1 MGQSGG
7 GQARRIM
14 ARTFILVFFEIIL
27 CVLGFWGTSKNQPW
41 RKLEYTGW
49 TQEVYDVLKDEI
61 QTYRLTEGA
70 GIDYVN
76 VLLIGEISA
85 GKSSFFNS
93 VESLFTGRVTTRAGV
108 GLSERSLT
116 TQYRKYLITAND
128 KKNTPI
134 KFKFCNSMGLEGGDA
149 GLSAKDFGKIMDGHV
164 EELAELTGRGLKPG
178 DLGYNESPTDN
189 DRIHCVCFV
198 ISASAVSVMDDA
210 VLDKFTAIREEANR
224 RNLYPIVILTKV
236 DQICDAT
243 QEVFHSS
250 EVFEKVKE
258 VSKKF
263 GINLNQIFPVRNYID
278 EFECVLE
285 TDILTLQA
293 LRQILRNSED
303 SLKDI
308 IQRREAANM
317 NANRG
322 KPWQAEAK
330 RGEYREASRRERQN
344 EL

>member
-7 GQARRIM
+7 GHARRIM
-14 ARTFILVFFEIIL
+14 ARLFILVFFEIIL
-27 CVLGFWGTSKNQPW
+27 CVLGFWGTNQPW
-41 RKLEYTGW
+41 RKLQYTSW
-49 TQEVYDVLKDEI
+49 TQEVYDELKDEI
-61 QTYRLTEGA
+61 QTFELTKGA

-93 VESLFTGRVTTRAGV
+93 VESVFTGRVTTRAGV
-108 GLSERSLT
+108 GLSDGSLT
-116 TQYRKYLITAND
+116 TQYRKYLITARD

-134 KFKFCNSMGLEGGDA
+134 KFKFCDSMGLEGGDV

-178 DLGYNESPTDN
+178 DMGYNESPTDN

-198 ISASAVSVMDDA
+198 ISASAVSVMDDE
-210 VLDKFTAIREEANR
+210 VLDKFNAIREEAKR
-224 RNLYPIVILTKV
+224 RNLYPLVILTKV
-236 DQICDAT
+236 DQICDDT
-243 QEVFHSS
+243 QEVFNSI

-258 VSKKF
+258 VGNKF
-263 GINLNQIFPVRNYID
+263 GINLNQIFPVRNYVD

-303 SLKDI
+303 SLKDVF
-308 IQRREAANM
+308 QRREAATM

-322 KPWQAEAK
+322 KPWQAELN
-330 RGEYREASRRERQN
+330 RGAYREALRRKGQD